1 MNIAVLCH
9 PSAGGSGVVA
19 TELALALVGQ
29 GHRVHMV
36 ATQMPFR
43 LNAMRL
49 PDLTGDAPNTG
60 EVYFHEIQN
69 ANYPLFDQPLTT
81 LATVNTLVSV
91 IEEFGIDLVH
101 AHYAIPHA
109 TSALQA
115 RDMLGGGVKVVTT
128 LHGTDVTLVGL
139 EPSFLRTTR
148 YAIEASDA
156 VTAVSHYLAD
166 HTNQV
171 MGAKKEISV
180 VYNWV
185 DTERFV
191 PIRDGAYRARFARA
205 DERLIVHTS
214 NFREVKRPKDVIR
227 IFANIVKHTPARLLM
242 IGDGPERVPSLE
254 LAKELGIANR
264 VHFIGSFPNV
274 EMIFGVADLLLL
286 PSSKESF
293 GLVALEAM
301 ACGVPVISS
310 NVGGLPEVV
319 THGEVG
325 FTLPVGDVQAMTEA
339 ALQALEP
346 DRHAS
351 MSAKARE
358 RAVKDFHP
366 DVILPGYID
375 VYERTLKSDTQVAT
389 V

>member
-19 TELALALVGQ
+19 TELALALVAQ
-29 GHRVHMV
+29 GHRVHMI
-36 ATQMPFR
+36 ATQVPFR

-49 PDLTGDAPNTG
+49 PDLELPSLENNFEPLGG
-60 EVYFHEIQN
+60 EVMFHEIQN
-69 ANYPLFDQPLTT
+69 ANYPLFDQPLTS
-81 LATVNTLVSV
+81 LAAVNTLVSV
-91 IEEFGIDLVH
+91 IEEHNIDLVH

-109 TSALQA
+109 TSALLA
-115 RDMLGGGVKVVTT
+115 RDMVNGKVKVVTT

-156 VTAVSHYLAD
+156 VTAVSDYLAD
-166 HTNQV
+166 HTNSV
-171 MGAKKEISV
+171 MGANKNIDV

-185 DTERFV
+185 DTERFQ
-191 PIRDGAYRARFARA
+191 PITDSTYRSRFARS
-205 DERLIVHTS
+205 DESLIVHAS
-214 NFREVKRPKDVIR
+214 NFREIKRPKDVIR
-227 IFANIVKHTPARLLM
+227 VFANVLKHQKARLIM
-242 IGDGPERVPSLE
+242 IGDGPERLPTLE
-254 LAKELGIANR
+254 LAKSMGIAKN

-310 NVGGLPEVV
+310 NTGGLPEVV
-319 THGEVG
+319 LHGITG
-325 FTLPVGDVQAMTEA
+325 FTLPIGDVEGMSEA
-339 ALQALEP
+339 AVTALEQLP
-346 DRHAS
+346 S
-351 MSAKARE
+351 MRAAARE
-358 RAVKDFHP
+358 RAVKEFHP
-366 DVILPGYID
+366 NVILPKYIG
-375 VYERTLKSDTQVAT
+375 VYERTLEKK
-389 V
+389 

>member
-19 TELALALVGQ
+19 TELALALVAQ
-29 GHRVHMV
+29 GHRVHMI
-36 ATQMPFR
+36 ATQVPFR

-49 PDLTGDAPNTG
+49 PDLELPSLDNNFEPLGG
-60 EVYFHEIQN
+60 EVMFHEIQN
-69 ANYPLFDQPLTT
+69 ANYPLFDQPLTS
-81 LATVNTLVSV
+81 LAAVNTLVSV
-91 IEEFGIDLVH
+91 IEEHQIDLVH

-109 TSALQA
+109 TSALLA
-115 RDMLGGGVKVVTT
+115 RDMVGGQLKVVTT

-156 VTAVSHYLAD
+156 VTAVSDYLAD
-166 HTNQV
+166 HTNTV
-171 MGAKKEISV
+171 MGAAKKIDV

-191 PIRDGAYRARFARA
+191 PITDSTYRSRFAR
-205 DERLIVHTS
+205 ENEKLIVHAS
-214 NFREVKRPKDVIR
+214 NFREIKRPKDVIR
-227 IFANIVKHTPARLLM
+227 VFANLLKHQKARLIM
-242 IGDGPERVPSLE
+242 IGDGPERLPTLE
-254 LAKELGIANR
+254 LAKDMGIAKF

-310 NVGGLPEVV
+310 NAGGLPEVV
-319 THGEVG
+319 LDGQTG
-325 FTLPVGDVQAMTEA
+325 FTLPIGDVAGMSEA
-339 ALQALEP
+339 AIVALEQLAQM
-346 DRHAS
+346 RLA
-351 MSAKARE
+351 ARQ
-358 RAVKDFHP
+358 RAVQFFHP
-366 DVILPGYID
+366 DVILPRYIE
-375 VYERTLKSDTQVAT
+375 VYEKTLGI
-389 V
+389 

>member
-1 MNIAVLCH
+1 MNIAMLCH

-29 GHRVHMV
+29 GHRVHMI
-36 ATQMPFR
+36 ATQVPFR

-49 PDLTGDAPNTG
+49 PDLELPNLENGFAPLEG
-60 EVYFHEIQN
+60 EVMFHEIQN
-69 ANYPLFDQPLTT
+69 ANYPLFDQPLTS
-81 LATVNTLVSV
+81 LAAVNTLVSV
-91 IEEFGIDLVH
+91 IEEHAIDLVH

-109 TSALQA
+109 TSALLA
-115 RDMLGGGVKVVTT
+115 RDMVGGKVRVVTT

-166 HTNQV
+166 HTNTV
-171 MGAKKEISV
+171 MGANKKIDV

-191 PIRDGAYRARFARA
+191 PISESSYRSRFARE
-205 DERLIVHTS
+205 DEKLIVHAS
-214 NFREVKRPKDVIR
+214 NFREIKRPKDVIR
-227 IFANIVKHTPARLLM
+227 TFANLLKHQKARLIM
-242 IGDGPERVPSLE
+242 IGDGPERLPTLE
-254 LAKELGIANR
+254 LAKDMGIAR
-264 VHFIGSFPNV
+264 HVHFIGSFPNV

-301 ACGVPVISS
+301 ACGVPVVSS
-310 NVGGLPEVV
+310 DVGGLPEVV
-319 THGEVG
+319 LHGKTG
-325 FTLPVGDVQAMTEA
+325 FTLSVGDVEGMSQAAIA
-339 ALQALEP
+339 ALEQLPQMRLA
-346 DRHAS
+346 
-351 MSAKARE
+351 ARE
-358 RAVKDFHP
+358 RAVQEFHQ
-366 DVILPGYID
+366 DVILPRYLG
-375 VYERTLKSDTQVAT
+375 VYNSSLAV
-389 V
+389 